1 MELKDQVCSFELAK
15 KLKELGFEQESLFY
29 WVEIEYKHFQLLFF
43 EEGWQYKKEDWKDC
57 EGGEPK
63 HYPAYTVAELY
74 SLLYSLLYSN
84 GICDMV
90 ISEEPNNLA
99 NYLAERLCQL
109 KK

>member
-15 KLKELGFEQESLFY
+15 KLKELGFEQESLFD
-29 WVEIEYKHFQLLFF
+29 WVEIDDNEWLLM
-43 EEGWQYKKEDWKDC
+43 GRKKEVFDKQNDEEK
-57 EGGEPK
+57 EGVVS
-63 HYPAYTVAELY
+63 AYTVAELY

>member
-1 MELKDQVCSFELAK
+1 MDLKKQVTNLELSK
-15 KLKELGFEQESLFY
+15 KLKSLGFEQESLFVWY
-29 WVEIEYKHFQLLFF
+29 NENENNGLEKKYKVAML
-43 EEGWQYKKEDWKDC
+43 KDIGYS
-57 EGGEPK
+57 EK
-63 HYPAYTVAELY
+63 LSKQDYSAYTVAELY